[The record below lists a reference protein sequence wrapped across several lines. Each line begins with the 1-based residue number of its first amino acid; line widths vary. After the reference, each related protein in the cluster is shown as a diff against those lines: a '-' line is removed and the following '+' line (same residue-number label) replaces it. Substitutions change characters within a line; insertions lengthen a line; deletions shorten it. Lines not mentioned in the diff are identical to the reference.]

1 MYYFGVFSEMKE
13 EQFADA
19 VIESLSDEEE
29 MFRLMLR
36 DIYQNGQ
43 VLRHKKYKLLGWS
56 YRVFLIGLVGSLA
69 AFLWVLF

>member
-1 MYYFGVFSEMKE
+1 
-13 EQFADA
+13 
-19 VIESLSDEEE
+19 
-29 MFRLMLR
+29 MLR

-43 VLRHKKYKLLGWS
+43 VLRLKKYKLLGWS